1 MFYEQLLELSKV
13 RVEGVEKTPSQIIL
27 HCYQDHSTGICPHC
41 QQSTTQIHQ
50 YSHRQVRDL
59 NILNREV
66 WLHIRVKNYVC
77 LGCNR
82 YFTEDFD
89 WVEPNKSYT
98 KRQAKWI
105 FLNCSKQPFTE
116 VGALLNYHS
125 KTVERIYYE
134 EGRKVLNLRERYAK
148 VSRLGI
154 DEIAHR
160 KGKSDYCCVLTDLDT
175 NEQLD
180 ILPNR
185 KKETI
190 IAHFQALGQE
200 FCQQIKAVSCD
211 IWEPYI
217 LACQACFPNASITID
232 RFHVVKALNH
242 TLDTYRKTLR
252 KKHPQQEFFKDIK
265 WVLFKSK
272 IDLQQQQKL
281 DDAFKKAP
289 LLEELVT
296 LRNQF
301 NNLFDMAPNALWLN
315 QQLDIW
321 HKESSQLALPA
332 IGKFLK
338 TLKNWQILIANFAE
352 NKLTN
357 AATEGLNNL
366 IRYVKRISFGIPNFE
381 HMRLRVLLNF
391 T

>member
-1 MFYEQLLELSKV
+1 
-13 RVEGVEKTPSQIIL
+13 
-27 HCYQDHSTGICPHC
+27 
-41 QQSTTQIHQ
+41 
-50 YSHRQVRDL
+50 
-59 NILNREV
+59 
-66 WLHIRVKNYVC
+66 
-77 LGCNR
+77 
-82 YFTEDFD
+82 
-89 WVEPNKSYT
+89 
-98 KRQAKWI
+98 
-105 FLNCSKQPFTE
+105 
-116 VGALLNYHS
+116 
-125 KTVERIYYE
+125 
-134 EGRKVLNLRERYAK
+134 
-148 VSRLGI
+148 
-154 DEIAHR
+154 
-160 KGKSDYCCVLTDLDT
+160 
-175 NEQLD
+175 
-180 ILPNR
+180 
-185 KKETI
+185 
-190 IAHFQALGQE
+190 
-200 FCQQIKAVSCD
+200 
-211 IWEPYI
+211 
-217 LACQACFPNASITID
+217 
-232 RFHVVKALNH
+232 
-242 TLDTYRKTLR
+242 LR
-252 KKHPQQEFFKDIK
+252 KEHPQQEVFKDIK

-301 NNLFDMAPNALWLN
+301 NNLFDIAPNALWLN